1 MPTLIKDKFTSIM
14 PGNHI
19 LHEINYVIDYY
30 RKDRDIPIILDI
42 LKAEG
47 LDVTKDCI
55 KSHSKPKQLYDDVI
69 RGIFHVKSLGK
80 NVLVYTNV
88 VFAKERISKENDI
101 KIIDIKDL
109 EDLCK
114 KHKRYELM
122 DLVTIL

>member
-1 MPTLIKDKFTSIM
+1 M